1 MISDFQLAL
10 AGAAAVLVVGVV
22 AYNRWQESKYKRRAE
37 RAFATDHPDVLIEH
51 PPRTGSTDKF
61 ERVEPALGAGL
72 SAGFGSAPSA
82 GRASLGTAASSPHDD
97 DGFDDI
103 SPITIPAADVYA
115 SSLPPAGTSP
125 AAARIGTGTS
135 TSTNTNTNNAATSES
150 VQARVAPVA
159 ASGTFPANYPASIP
173 ANYRTGGQASTSSA
187 VTTVP
192 NVPALNAEIDSLAL
206 ILADTPIP
214 PERYQAVVSQS
225 RHLGKGVQWEG
236 LVGGLWKPIGA
247 ESTESY
253 RELRAGMQLADRKG
267 ATDAMMLKAFNDMV
281 VQFSSSVNAVSQR
294 EDIDTALQRA
304 QIVDLFCADTDIEI
318 AVNVL
323 GKNGGTFAVTK
334 VRGLA
339 ESKGMLPTASG
350 EYVQQDEHGHMLFTL
365 RNMDP
370 AEPPGIKRSTG
381 YLTGLTFAIDVPRTA
396 HGAKVFEQ
404 MFQVAAQFADVL
416 QGEVVDDNR
425 RALTSHGR
433 KVITDTIVDI
443 VVLMENKGVAPGGL
457 TALRLYA

>member
-37 RAFATDHPDVLIEH
+37 RAFATDHPDVLIEQ
-51 PPRTGSTDKF
+51 PPRTNHSAEKF
-61 ERVEPALGAGL
+61 ERVEPALGTARG
-72 SAGFGSAPSA
+72 
-82 GRASLGTAASSPHDD
+82 SLGPNTAASLAAD
-97 DGFDDI
+97 DGLDDI

-115 SSLPPAGTSP
+115 SSLPTQ
-125 AAARIGTGTS
+125 AARS
-135 TSTNTNTNNAATSES
+135 QMQAAS
-150 VQARVAPVA
+150 R
-159 ASGTFPANYPASIP
+159 ASGTMASSEPATSSVAAAAMSQGLPAAQAVAFSAP
-173 ANYRTGGQASTSSA
+173 AYSQASLAAHVSLSSA
-187 VTTVP
+187 VTTLP

-206 ILADTPIP
+206 VLADAPIGP
-214 PERYQAVVSQS
+214 AQYQNVVMQS

-236 LVGGLWKPIGA
+236 LVGGLWKPIGP
-247 ESTESY
+247 ESTDSY
-253 RELRAGMQLADRKG
+253 RELRAGIQLADRKG
-267 ATDAMMLKAFNDMV
+267 ATDAMMLNAFNDMV
-281 VQFSSSVNAVSQR
+281 AQFSASVNAVSQR
-294 EDIDTALQRA
+294 EDVDTAMQRA
-304 QIVDLFCADTDIEI
+304 QLVDNFCADTDIEI

-339 ESKGMLPTASG
+339 ESKGMLPAASG
-350 EYVQQDEHGHMLFTL
+350 EYVQQDEHGHLLYTL

-370 AEPPGIKRSTG
+370 SEPPGIKRSTG
-381 YLTGLTFAIDVPRTA
+381 YLSGLSFALDVPRTA
-396 HGAKVFEQ
+396 NAAKVFEQ
-404 MFQVAAQFADVL
+404 MFQVAVQFADVL

-425 RALTSHGR
+425 RVLTANGR

-443 VVLMENKGVAPGGL
+443 TAQMEAKGVAPGGL

>member
-51 PPRTGSTDKF
+51 PPRANHSTEKF
-61 ERVEPALGAGL
+61 ERVEPALGTARG
-72 SAGFGSAPSA
+72 
-82 GRASLGTAASSPHDD
+82 SLGPNTAASLAVD
-97 DGFDDI
+97 DGLDDI

-115 SSLPPAGTSP
+115 SSLPTQTSHKQTLP
-125 AAARIGTGTS
+125 TQS
-135 TSTNTNTNNAATSES
+135 THTQTTHT
-150 VQARVAPVA
+150 QTTPR
-159 ASGTFPANYPASIP
+159 ASGTTASSVPTTSAAPSLSQGLPAAQAVAFSAPAYSPASL
-173 ANYRTGGQASTSSA
+173 AAHATLSSS
-187 VTTVP
+187 VTTLP

-206 ILADTPIP
+206 VLADAPIGP
-214 PERYQAVVSQS
+214 AQYQSVVTQS

-236 LVGGLWKPIGA
+236 LVGGLWKPIGS
-247 ESTESY
+247 ESTDSY
-253 RELRAGMQLADRKG
+253 RELRAGIQLADRKG
-267 ATDAMMLKAFNDMV
+267 ATDAMMLNAFNDMV
-281 VQFSSSVNAVSQR
+281 AQFSASVNAVSQR
-294 EDIDTALQRA
+294 EDVDTAMQRA
-304 QIVDLFCADTDIEI
+304 QLVDNFCADTDIEI

-339 ESKGMLPTASG
+339 ESKGMLPAASG
-350 EYVQQDEHGHMLFTL
+350 EYVQQDEHGHLLYTL

-370 AEPPGIKRSTG
+370 SEPPGIKRSTG
-381 YLTGLTFAIDVPRTA
+381 YLSGLSFALDVPRTA
-396 HGAKVFEQ
+396 NAAKIFEQ
-404 MFQVAAQFADVL
+404 MFQVAVQFADVL

-425 RALTSHGR
+425 RVLTANGR

-443 VVLMENKGVAPGGL
+443 TAQMEAKGVAPGGL